1 MLDISIV
8 NETSQ
13 EANWNGRTGRWTDGQ
28 DHVLSQAVALTKK
41 RKKLNNMITCSPNLE
56 QSAVCNLLYIQ
67 DRNVN
72 IHDDLFANVSGAAG
86 VKGKEDILS
95 LLVA

>member
-1 MLDISIV
+1 M
-8 NETSQ
+8 
-13 EANWNGRTGRWTDGQ
+13 
-28 DHVLSQAVALTKK
+28 
-41 RKKLNNMITCSPNLE
+41 
-56 QSAVCNLLYIQ
+56 CNLLYIQ